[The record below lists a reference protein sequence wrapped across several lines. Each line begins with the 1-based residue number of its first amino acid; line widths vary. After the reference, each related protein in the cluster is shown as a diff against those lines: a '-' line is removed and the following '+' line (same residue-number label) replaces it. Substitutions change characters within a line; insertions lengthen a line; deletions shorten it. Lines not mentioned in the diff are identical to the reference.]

1 MTDFFQALKDAFP
14 PLANHPVLMARVLL
28 ILLALAAVYSAKGL
42 RKRICMPL
50 SSKLYGQ
57 IFVTS
62 RWLYVYQ
69 NSKTVNDWKY
79 YTSETTGGKHGDDIV
94 WTLVQWPNLKRKDS
108 FRIPG
113 AVGMLEAI
121 DKSQAILDARWH
133 IVHDPDKPSVGPVP
147 ARGLASKLRRVAA
160 KTLYLLATV

>member
-1 MTDFFQALKDAFP
+1 MTEFFQALKDAFP
-14 PLANHPVLMARVLL
+14 PLAHHPVLMARLLVLL
-28 ILLALAAVYSAKGL
+28 IVLVAVYSAKSL

-69 NSKTVNDWKY
+69 ISQTVNDWKY
-79 YTSETTGGKHGDDIV
+79 YTSETTGGKHGDDII
-94 WTLVQWPNLKRKDS
+94 WTLVLWPSLKRKDS
-108 FRIPG
+108 FTVQG

-121 DKSQAILDARWH
+121 NKSQAILDGRWH
-133 IVHDPDKPSVGPVP
+133 IVHDPDKPSIGPIP
-147 ARGLASKLRRVAA
+147 ARGLASMLRRIAA
-160 KTLYLLATV
+160 KTLYFLATI